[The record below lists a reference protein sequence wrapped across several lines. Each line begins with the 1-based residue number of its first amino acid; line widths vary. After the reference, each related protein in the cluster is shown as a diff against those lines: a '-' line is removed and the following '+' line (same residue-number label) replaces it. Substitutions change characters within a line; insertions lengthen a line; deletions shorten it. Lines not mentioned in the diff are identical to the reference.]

1 MRILGSSLMVLTA
14 ALSMSLFCVGC
25 GDDEPPPDNTAKE
38 CNPETQ
44 NGCATGLACELVSGG
59 KPACFEPVSVK
70 GKVFD
75 ALSNKPV
82 EGAHVVARDAN
93 DAAVSSVAVTAPD
106 GSYSLRVPAQRTA
119 DGQVV
124 DAKLTLRADAAAFA
138 TFPQAPRVA
147 IPFGVAEAAGKP
159 LVIQTAAT
167 DIGLIPL
174 PNANNFGTVSGKVI
188 ASKPG
193 GTLVVAG
200 GATGV
205 ADLSGDYT
213 VFNVPAGMTEVQGY
227 AAGLNLDSKAVS
239 IVAGETVPNIDLI
252 DNQKPTARISG
263 KISIVN
269 ASGGA
274 ATSIVLAVE
283 QTFIENA
290 ARGEVPKGLRVGNI
304 TGDWAI
310 EGVPDGKY
318 VVLAAFEND
327 GLVRD
332 PDTSIGGTQ
341 IVHIDVAGI
350 DQVLSESFK
359 VTGALAVISPGAEAI
374 EKISG
379 PVTLSW
385 EDDSSEDEYLV
396 KLFDAL
402 GNDVWSKQG
411 NFDPGG
417 SAPVTLPYDG
427 PALMPGMIY
436 QFRATSIKGGIP
448 ISSTED
454 LKGVFQYQ

>member
-1 MRILGSSLMVLTA
+1 MRTLSTFWMVSAVVLSA
-14 ALSMSLFCVGC
+14 AFWGAGC
-25 GDDEPPPDNTAKE
+25 GDDPPPDNTAKE

-44 NGCATGLACELVSGG
+44 NGCAPGLSCELVTGG
-59 KPACFEPVSVK
+59 KPACFEPVSVE
-70 GKVFD
+70 GQVFD
-75 ALSNKPV
+75 ALSNKPIA
-82 EGAHVVARDAN
+82 GAHVVARDAN

-106 GSYSLRVPAQRTA
+106 GTYSLRVPAQRTA
-119 DGQVV
+119 DGQIV
-124 DAKLTLRADAAAFA
+124 DAKLTLRADAAAYA
-138 TFPQAPRVA
+138 TFPRAPRVA
-147 IPFGVAEAAGKP
+147 IPFSVTEAAGKP

-174 PNANNFGTVSGKVI
+174 PNASQFGAVSGKVL
-188 ASKPG
+188 APKPG

-200 GATGV
+200 GATGI
-205 ADLSGDYT
+205 ADLSGNYT
-213 VFNVPAGMTEVQGY
+213 VFNVPAGMTEVHGY
-227 AAGLNLDSKAVS
+227 AVGLNLDSKVVS
-239 IVAGETVPNIDLI
+239 VNSGQTVANVDLV
-252 DNQKPTARISG
+252 DNQKPTATISG

-269 ASGGA
+269 AAGGA
-274 ATSIVLAVE
+274 STSIVLAVE
-283 QTFIENA
+283 ETFIENA

-304 TGDWAI
+304 TGDWSIA
-310 EGVPDGKY
+310 GVPDGKY

-341 IVHIDVAGI
+341 IVHIVVTGT

-359 VTGALAVISPGAEAI
+359 VTGALAVYSPGAEGI
-374 EKISG
+374 EPVSG
-379 PVTLSW
+379 AVTFSW

-396 KLFDAL
+396 KVFDAL
-402 GNDVWSKQG
+402 GNEVWMTQG

-417 SAPVTLPYDG
+417 SKPVTLSYGG
-427 PALMPGMIY
+427 PALTPGMIY
-436 QFRATSIKGGIP
+436 QFRSTSIKAGVP

>member
-1 MRILGSSLMVLTA
+1 MKLTNTSLIFSLLA
-14 ALSMSLFCVGC
+14 AGLLCSGC
-25 GDDEPPPDNTAKE
+25 GDDPPPDNTAKQ
-38 CNPETQ
+38 CSPETQ
-44 NGCATGLACELVSGG
+44 TGCAQGLACELVTGG

-75 ALSNKPV
+75 ALNNQPI

-93 DAAVSSVAVTAPD
+93 DAAVSSVAITAAD
-106 GSYSLRVPAQRTA
+106 GSYALRVPAERSA
-119 DGQVV
+119 DGKVV
-124 DAKLTLRADAAAFA
+124 DAKLTLRADAKAYAG
-138 TFPQAPRVA
+138 FPKAPRVA
-147 IPFGVAEAAGKP
+147 IPFSLSEAAGKP
-159 LVIQTAAT
+159 LVVQTANT

-174 PNANNFGTVSGKVI
+174 PDASQFGIVSGKVI
-188 ASKPG
+188 APKPG

-200 GATGV
+200 NATGI
-205 ADLSGDYT
+205 ADLNGLYT
-213 VFNVPAGMTEVQGY
+213 VFNVPSGMVEVNGY
-227 AAGLNLDSKAVS
+227 AAGLNLDSKAVT
-239 IVAGETVPNIDLI
+239 VAAGQTVPNVDLI
-252 DNQKPTARISG
+252 DNNKPTSRISG

-274 ATSIVLAVE
+274 TTSIVLAVE
-283 QTFIENA
+283 ETFVENA

-304 TGDWAI
+304 SGDWAI
-310 EGVPDGKY
+310 DGVPDGKY

-341 IVHIDVAGI
+341 IVHIQVAGA
-350 DQVLSESFK
+350 DQALSESFK
-359 VTGALAVISPGAEAI
+359 VTGALAVISPGAEMI
-374 EKISG
+374 EKVSG
-379 PVTLSW
+379 AVTLSW

-402 GNDVWSKQG
+402 GNDVWTKQG

-417 SAPVTLPYDG
+417 SKPVTLPYDG
-427 PALMPGMIY
+427 PALLPGMIY
-436 QFRATSIKGGIP
+436 QFRATSIKGGVP